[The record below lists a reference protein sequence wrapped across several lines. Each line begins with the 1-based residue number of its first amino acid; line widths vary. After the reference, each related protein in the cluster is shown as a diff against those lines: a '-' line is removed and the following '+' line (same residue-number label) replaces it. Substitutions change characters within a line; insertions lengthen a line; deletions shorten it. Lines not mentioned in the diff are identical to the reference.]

1 MRTPEQAVVDEID
14 ALVDWQLTQEP
25 SNALRKIQ
33 MTVTVEMTEQQM
45 RDWAEDYDKP
55 IEEVAADVRSYVLN
69 DLLVCSRAR
78 EDYWTDVSV
87 GPA

>member
-1 MRTPEQAVVDEID
+1 MRKPEQAVVDEID
-14 ALVDWQLTQEP
+14 ALVDWQLSQGS

-33 MTVTVEMTEQQM
+33 MTVTVEMTDQQM
-45 RDWAEDYDKP
+45 RDWAADYDKP
-55 IEEVAADVRSYVLN
+55 IAEVAADVRSYVLN